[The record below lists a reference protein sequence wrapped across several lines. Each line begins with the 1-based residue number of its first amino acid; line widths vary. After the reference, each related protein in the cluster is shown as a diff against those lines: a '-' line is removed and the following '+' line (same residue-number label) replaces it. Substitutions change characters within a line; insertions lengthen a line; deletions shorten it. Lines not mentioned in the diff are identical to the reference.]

1 MRAFD
6 VATDD
11 PILATMPGRYAN
23 ALFELASEANK
34 IDEVEGHLQNIGA
47 LLDESEDFR
56 RLVRSPV
63 FSAEEQERAVG
74 AVLDQAGIGGLTGNF
89 FRLIAKN
96 RRLFAAPDMISA
108 FMSLASQARGEVMAE
123 VTSAHP
129 LSDNQRSEL
138 QSTLKA
144 SIGKDVK
151 LDARVDPSLL
161 GGLIVKVGSR
171 MIDTSLRTK
180 LSQLKVG
187 LTTAN

>member
-23 ALFELASEANK
+23 ALFELASETNQVA
-34 IDEVEGHLQNIGA
+34 EVEGHLNAIQS

-56 RLVRSPV
+56 RLVKSPV
-63 FSAEEQERAVG
+63 FSAEEQERAIG
-74 AVLDQAGIGGLTGNF
+74 AILEKASISGLTGNF
-89 FRLIAKN
+89 FRLIARN
-96 RRLFAAPDMISA
+96 RRLFAAPEMIKA
-108 FMSLASQARGEVMAE
+108 FKTLASQARGEVLAE
-123 VTSAHP
+123 VASAHP
-129 LSDNQRSEL
+129 LTDDQRSEL
-138 QSTLKA
+138 EASLKA
-144 SIGKDVK
+144 SIGKDII
-151 LDARVDPSLL
+151 LDTRVDPSLL

-187 LTTAN
+187 LQTAN